1 MNKTIHNWILA
12 GAIFLSFSAGYVNAI
27 SISHQTP
34 LTHATGSL
42 SQVALNLENGDFV
55 RSLHFATLIFSF
67 FIGCVVS
74 GFVVQDSVL
83 KLGRRYGIIFF
94 LEGICLFAAVPFLNN
109 GSNIGYYIAAFAFGL
124 QNSMATAYSNA
135 RLRTTHMTGLIND
148 LGLTV
153 GHVLRGLPVDWQRL
167 QLYVLILSGFF
178 GGGVAGMAMANRFGF
193 YAFFLPATLMV
204 GMAVVYTL
212 LLQYIRVRRSPE
224 VKEQWQ
230 EMLRRN
236 GILYAVVRYLHINF
250 SNSKLVVELEKL
262 ADGFLAST

>member
-42 SQVALNLENGDFV
+42 SQVALNLENGDFA

-83 KLGRRYGIIFF
+83 RLGRRYGIIFF

-204 GMAVVYTL
+204 GMAIVYTL
-212 LLQYIRVRRSPE
+212 LLHYISVSHSQLA
-224 VKEQWQ
+224 KERWQQW
-230 EMLRRN
+230 LSRHRWA
-236 GILYAVVRYLHINF
+236 YAIVRYFHVNF
-250 SNSKLVVELEKL
+250 PNSRLVVELEKL
-262 ADGFLAST
+262 ASDAISSP